1 MSMRLRLQ
9 ILCVL
14 EDIAKFKASTFIY
27 IEIGFLSIVFYHVEV

>member
-14 EDIAKFKASTFIY
+14 EDKAKFSKLALIY
-27 IEIGFLSIVFYHVEV
+27 IVTGFLGIIFYHVEV